1 MKEGIFWELLGVS
14 RRVGFPSASPNT
26 WAATHRQNVSPSQFP
41 LCVRPLHEIRALL
54 RKSLLSPRSL
64 WDSSLP
70 PWSPFVVECH
80 QCSNDHML
88 VCDQKTF
95 LTHSVGLQINSD
107 PERPRRKL
115 SLEKNLD
122 FSNSGGGALLFDLWA
137 AQESNPRRSLWG
149 QLLAGWLASFKHIG
163 PVSML
168 AHPGTVSRK
177 AGHKQSPLSHS
188 ACSPL
193 STEMENMKCSCKTST
208 TYKGP

>member
-1 MKEGIFWELLGVS
+1 MKAGIFWELLGVS

-26 WAATHRQNVSPSQFP
+26 WAATHRRNVSPSQFP
-41 LCVRPLHEIRALL
+41 LCVRPLHEIHALL

-64 WDSSLP
+64 WDSSSLS

-107 PERPRRKL
+107 PEKPRRKL

-122 FSNSGGGALLFDLWA
+122 FPILEEGLFCLISEQLKSPTPKEASG
-137 AQESNPRRSLWG
+137 
-149 QLLAGWLASFKHIG
+149 
-163 PVSML
+163 VS
-168 AHPGTVSRK
+168 S
-177 AGHKQSPLSHS
+177 
-188 ACSPL
+188 
-193 STEMENMKCSCKTST
+193 
-208 TYKGP
+208 